1 MIGKEILY
9 DHYKETVNNAKQN
22 ENKRNKKF
30 LIIMTQIF
38 ILFLITFKSDGV
50 IKTISDFLIMK
61 WNIGLYFSI
70 NIIQISILISLLYCV
85 IRYFQLNV
93 QIEKL
98 YPYIHKLEDKLA
110 TEVNDVIGRE
120 GKNYLNNYPKTQNII
135 YYCYKFLFPILFSIS
150 LCYRIIINQTWNL
163 VLIKFLEILIS
174 SILII
179 LNIVYIYDNIKQR
192 NK

>member
-9 DHYKETVNNAKQN
+9 DHYKETVNNVKQN

-50 IKTISDFLIMK
+50 IKTISDFLIIK

>member
-9 DHYKETVNNAKQN
+9 DHYKETVNNVKQN

-50 IKTISDFLIMK
+50 IKTISDFLIIK

-135 YYCYKFLFPILFSIS
+135 YYCYKFLFLILFSIS